1 MLAKSYIA
9 DNLRKIERLYNT
21 SPSVQKGLF
30 YSKLAIIELC
40 GWIEISMDDIVLR
53 LATKQLREPNNQ
65 KYIEKEI
72 IKRNYNFDYERNF
85 LPMVEAI
92 VGRIGIERMNSRIDN
107 TLIPP
112 LIGALSTLKVVRNQ
126 LAHQYIKGT
135 TLVIDA
141 PSLTSARLHIVW
153 AGLKNLEAVLLT
165 L

>member
-9 DNLRKIERLYNT
+9 DNLQKIERLYNT

-30 YSKLAIIELC
+30 YSKLAVIELC
-40 GWIEISMDDIVLR
+40 GWIEISMDDIILR
-53 LATKQLREPNNQ
+53 LATKQLREPNNR
-65 KYIEKEI
+65 KYIENEI

-85 LPMVEAI
+85 LPMVEAV
-92 VGRIGIERMNSRIDN
+92 VGRNGIERMNLRIDN

-112 LIGALSTLKVVRNQ
+112 LIGTLSTLKAARNQ

-141 PSLTSARLHIVW
+141 PSLTHARLHIVW
-153 AGLKNLEAVLLT
+153 AGLKNLEAVLLN